1 VGEAAS
7 VEEVSGYSI
16 KLVKMLSGWRE
27 VGLPCHRHRSQP
39 PPKPKLKETK
49 TLEAEKDDMDI
60 VSENLKTHSDRRP
73 LLLEFWQIRLA
84 SSSSYRPPS
93 FCPSFRWQ
101 FLKETKTL
109 EAEKDDMD
117 IVSENLKTHSDKIAT
132 EKRGN

>member
-1 VGEAAS
+1 LASTEAASPKVAQPPPKPKLKETKTLEAEKDDMDIVSENLKTHSDKIATEKREAAS

-60 VSENLKTHSDRRP
+60 VSENLKTHSDKNP
-73 LLLEFWQIRLA
+73 VA
-84 SSSSYRPPS
+84 
-93 FCPSFRWQ
+93 
-101 FLKETKTL
+101 
-109 EAEKDDMD
+109 
-117 IVSENLKTHSDKIAT
+117 
-132 EKRGN
+132 